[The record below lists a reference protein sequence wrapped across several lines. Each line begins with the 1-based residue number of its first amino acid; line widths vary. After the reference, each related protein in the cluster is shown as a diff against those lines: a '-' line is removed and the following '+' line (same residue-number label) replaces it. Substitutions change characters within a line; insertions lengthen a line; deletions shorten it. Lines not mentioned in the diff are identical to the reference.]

1 MNIGVDE
8 ETVTNSLDE
17 LLEAGDHTG
26 RPFNVLVGSNMGNRT
41 LLLSAPMM
49 TFYEI
54 SDVANRANLDARPEF
69 QGLPIAQR
77 RLDEDHAKKLAAYI
91 LKGLIDAARRR
102 L

>member
-54 SDVANRANLDARPEF
+54 SDVANRANLDAFYFISEACTQCAESTRSV
-69 QGLPIAQR
+69 
-77 RLDEDHAKKLAAYI
+77 KL
-91 LKGLIDAARRR
+91 LLTW
-102 L
+102 